1 MSSEKDSTRHSSPVK
16 VALASF
22 IGTSIEY
29 YDFFIFGTAAALV
42 FPQLFFPQTSPVV
55 GTLLA
60 FATLGVGFLA
70 RPLGGV
76 LFGHFGDRV
85 GRKKMLVISLVGM
98 GLATLG
104 MGLMPTYAQIGL
116 LAPILLTVLRLFQGL
131 MVGGEWGGAVLMAV
145 EHAPKGR
152 KGFYGSFPQTGAPV
166 GVALATVS
174 FLAISNLP
182 DEQFLSWGW
191 RLPFLAS
198 ALLVLVGLVIRMSI
212 AESPAFA
219 AAREKQSLVKVPL
232 VEAFKRHPK
241 EIFLIAGTYLSQGV
255 IAYIAMSYLVNYGS
269 TVVGLQRGDTLMG
282 VLVGAVVAAVL
293 TPVFGAVSDTW
304 GRKTVYFLGALMILL
319 TIVPGFMLINSGAVP
334 GFVAGV
340 VVMYGI
346 ATAPACGTT
355 GSLFSMVFSREVR
368 YTGASVGYTISQI
381 AGPAFAPMIA
391 TSLYAAFGTSDAVV
405 IYLLV
410 IAAISVLSVSL
421 LPGGWGKA
429 EARYNQE
436 IMDRE
441 SDGEWSKAKEHE
453 TTPLPVPE
461 STKA

>member
-1 MSSEKDSTRHSSPVK
+1 MSSAKTTAKHTSPVK

-29 YDFFIFGTAAALV
+29 YDFFIYGTAAALV
-42 FPQLFFPQTSPVV
+42 FPQLFFPQATPLG

-70 RPLGGV
+70 RPLGGI

-85 GRKKMLVISLVGM
+85 GRKRMLVMSLVGM

-104 MGLMPTYAQIGL
+104 MGLLPTYAQIGVM
-116 LAPILLTVLRLFQGL
+116 APILLTVLRLFQGV

-145 EHAPKGR
+145 EHAPMGK
-152 KGFYGSFPQTGAPV
+152 KGFFGSFPQTGAPV

-191 RLPFLAS
+191 RLPFMAS
-198 ALLVLVGLVIRMSI
+198 ALLVVVGLIIRLSI

-219 AAREKQSLVKVPL
+219 AARSKQSLVKVPL

-269 TVVGLQRGDTLMG
+269 NIVGLERDQTLFG
-282 VLVGAVVAAVL
+282 VLVGAGVAAVL
-293 TPVFGAVSDTW
+293 TPLFGAVSDTW
-304 GRKTVYFLGALMILL
+304 GRKTVYFLGALLILL
-319 TIVPGFMLINSGAVP
+319 TVVPGFMLINSGTVP

-340 VVMYGI
+340 VIMYGI
-346 ATAPACGTT
+346 STAPASGTT

-405 IYLLV
+405 VYLLV
-410 IAAISVLSVSL
+410 VAAISVVSVSL

-429 EARYNQE
+429 EARHNQE
-436 IMDRE
+436 VTDRE
-441 SDGEWSKAKEHE
+441 SDGEWSNAPKPASEPAP
-453 TTPLPVPE
+453 TQL
-461 STKA
+461 

>member
-1 MSSEKDSTRHSSPVK
+1 MSSETVRTKHSSPVK

-29 YDFFIFGTAAALV
+29 YDFFIYGTAAALV
-42 FPQLFFPQTSPVV
+42 FPQLFFPQTSPLV

-70 RPLGGV
+70 RPVGGV

-104 MGLMPTYAQIGL
+104 MGLLPTYAQIGII
-116 LAPILLTVLRLFQGL
+116 APILLTVLRLFQGV

-145 EHAPKGR
+145 EHAPKGK
-152 KGFYGSFPQTGAPV
+152 KGFFGAFPQTGAPV

-182 DEQFLSWGW
+182 EEQFLAWGW

-198 ALLVLVGLVIRMSI
+198 ALLVIVGLVIRMSI

-219 AAREKQSLVKVPL
+219 AARTTQSLVKVPL

-269 TVVGLQRGDTLMG
+269 TVVGLQRSETLIG
-282 VLVGAVVAAVL
+282 VLIGASIAAVL
-293 TPVFGAVSDTW
+293 TPIFGAISDIW
-304 GRKTVYFLGALMILL
+304 GRKTIYFLGALLILL
-319 TIVPGFMLINSGAVP
+319 TIVPAFALINSGAVP

-340 VVMYGI
+340 VIMYGI
-346 ATAPACGTT
+346 ATAPASGTT

-405 IYLLV
+405 VYLLV
-410 IAAISVLSVSL
+410 IATISVVSVSL

-429 EARYNQE
+429 EARHNQE
-436 IMDRE
+436 VTDRE
-441 SDGEWSKAKEHE
+441 SDGDWAGAPRPEP
-453 TTPLPVPE
+453 TPAPAPAQV
-461 STKA
+461 